1 MRKLYFSLFILS
13 LAVVGNARASENLQ
27 FLRQMSDGFAEV
39 VAQVK
44 PGVVKITTEGTV
56 NVEGRSPW
64 RGTPWEDFFDRPR
77 ELEGQGSGVRVNF
90 NGDQYILTNN
100 HVIRHADNIR
110 VETTDSRFF
119 EAEIVGRDPLSD
131 IAVLK
136 VAAEDLPAVA
146 MGDSDQLR
154 EGEWVIAIGNP
165 LEFAHSVT
173 TGIISALG
181 RGRFSMSEY
190 GSFIQTDAAIN
201 PGNSGGALV
210 NLRGELIG
218 INTAIVSRS
227 GGNIGLGFAIPINL
241 VKGVVAQLVE
251 HGEVRRGLLGVII
264 GNLDPLV
271 AETMGLDRNHG
282 VVIDEVT
289 SGGSSRQS
297 GRQS

>member
-271 AETMGLDRNHG
+271 AEIMGLDRNHCVG
-282 VVIDEVT
+282 EQQT
-289 SGGSSRQS
+289 KRASKLTM
-297 GRQS
+297 